1 MSITAEPGSPLP
13 RLLVGLS
20 VWALAG
26 CGPGAEAYLTQD
38 GEPMGYYAGQAGN
51 PLGGSGF
58 YGGNPYYYYGMP
70 YVGPY
75 GYGVGGGYMSAGSAS
90 GGYWGGPW

>member
-1 MSITAEPGSPLP
+1 
-13 RLLVGLS
+13 
-20 VWALAG
+20 
-26 CGPGAEAYLTQD
+26 
-38 GEPMGYYAGQAGN
+38 MGYYAGQAGN